1 MNTEHEIV
9 YVALNKLIESP
20 HNVRKTRTNEG
31 MQELQASILAH
42 GVLKN
47 LIVYE
52 TDKGK
57 FAVAG
62 GERRR
67 AALKVLAKAKKISNS
82 FAIPCLVRPEAEAV
96 ELSLAENLHV
106 PMHPADQF
114 EAFAQMLDDGKTVE
128 DVAAHF
134 GVAPLIVTRRMKL
147 ARVAPVIMQAYR
159 DAKLSLEAVMAFT
172 VSDSHAEQIGV
183 YSELVQQQRGIFR
196 NAIIRMLTHE
206 KVETSDARFRFVG
219 EEAYLAAGGAITRD
233 LFDDEG
239 GGYATDSALLERLAL
254 AKLALLTTQIEADG
268 WKWVEP
274 VLSFD
279 EGMTRSYAR
288 ISRKP
293 VALSEEDG
301 AKRDALAER
310 LDRINEENGFEE
322 LEEGPVLDE
331 YQKIEAE
338 LDELD
343 SRASVFAADEKAL
356 AGGWLSLDY
365 SGNPSF
371 LAGYVR
377 KEDILG
383 YELLRRASSPQ
394 AAPGD
399 DEDEQPGNGREDGR
413 EDRENV
419 TPLPSPA
426 SGLSDALLTDLY
438 AARTMALRLE
448 LANRPDIALRAVAHG
463 LAVRILAH
471 ETSALTVTAREVYVP
486 AIAHAHCPDDEAV
499 QSRISHWK
507 LRLSQEPAKLWDGI
521 MALPEA
527 QVLDLIAVCAAVSVD
542 ATYQKHGDHVTR
554 QRMQTVDQLAEA
566 LDLNMA
572 QHWTATAEN
581 FFGRVNKT
589 AIQAAVTEAKG
600 EVAARKLEGLKKP
613 IMAAEAANVVS
624 GSGWLPVILRTNA
637 HALTPT
643 VQERLA
649 AE

>member
-9 YVALNKLIESP
+9 YVALNKLIESL
-20 HNVRKTRTNEG
+20 HNVRKTRTDEG

-67 AALKVLAKAKKISNS
+67 TALKALAKAKKIPNN
-82 FAIPCLVRPEAEAV
+82 FAIPCLVRPETEAV

-114 EAFAQMLDDGKTVE
+114 EAFAKMLDDGKAVE

-147 ARVAPVIMQAYR
+147 ARVAPLIVQAYR
-159 DAKLSLEAVMAFT
+159 DEKLSLEAVMAFT
-172 VSDSHAEQIGV
+172 VSDSHAEQIST
-183 YSELVQQQRGIFR
+183 YSELLQQQRGIYR
-196 NAIIRMLTHE
+196 NSILRMLTHE
-206 KVETSDARFRFVG
+206 KVETSDARFQFFG

-239 GGYATDSALLERLAL
+239 GGYATDSALLDRLVL
-254 AKLALLTTQIEADG
+254 VKLAPLMSQIEADG

-279 EGMTRSYAR
+279 EGMTRGHAR

-293 VALSEEDG
+293 IALSEEDG

-310 LDRINEENGFEE
+310 LDRISEENGFEE

-331 YQKIEAE
+331 YQKVEAE

-343 SRASVFAADEKAL
+343 SRVNVFAADEKAL

-371 LAGYVR
+371 QAGYVR
-377 KEDILG
+377 KEDIPA

-394 AAPGD
+394 AEPGEY
-399 DEDEQPGNGREDGR
+399 EDEQPGDGRDDDGR
-413 EDRENV
+413 EERENV

-426 SGLSDALLTDLY
+426 SCLSDALLTDLF

-448 LANRPDIALRAVAHG
+448 LANRPDIALRAVAHS

-471 ETSALTVTAREVYVP
+471 ETGALTVTAREVYIP
-486 AIAHAHCPDDEAV
+486 AIAQAHCPDDEAV

-542 ATYQKHGDHVTR
+542 ATYQKHGDHATR
-554 QRMQTVDQLAEA
+554 QRMQTADQLAEA

-572 QHWTATAEN
+572 QHWTPTAEN

-600 EVAARKLEGLKKP
+600 EAAARKLEGLKKP
-613 IMAAEAANVVS
+613 IMVAEAANAVS
-624 GSGWLPVILRTNA
+624 GTGWLPGVLRTKA
-637 HALTPT
+637 QQP
-643 VQERLA
+643 ERLA

>member
-20 HNVRKTRTNEG
+20 HNVRKTRTDEG

-52 TDKGK
+52 AEKGK

-67 AALKVLAKAKKISNS
+67 TALKALAKAKKIPNN
-82 FAIPCLVRPEAEAV
+82 FAIPCLVRPETEAV

-114 EAFAQMLDDGKTVE
+114 EAFAKMLDDGKAVE

-147 ARVAPVIMQAYR
+147 ARVAPVIVQAYR
-159 DAKLSLEAVMAFT
+159 DEKLSLEAVMAFT
-172 VSDSHAEQIGV
+172 VSDSQAEQINV
-183 YSELVQQQRGIFR
+183 YSELMQQQRGIYR
-196 NAIIRMLTHE
+196 NVIIRMLTHE

-239 GGYATDSALLERLAL
+239 GGYATDSALLDRLAL
-254 AKLALLTTQIEADG
+254 VKLAPLTSQIEADG

-279 EGMTRSYAR
+279 EGLTRGYAR

-293 VALSEEDG
+293 IALSEEDG
-301 AKRDALAER
+301 TKRDALAER
-310 LDRINEENGFEE
+310 LDRISEENGFEE

-343 SRASVFAADEKAL
+343 SRANVFAADEKAL

-365 SGNPSF
+365 SGNLSF
-371 LAGYVR
+371 QAGYVR
-377 KEDILG
+377 KEDIPA

-394 AAPGD
+394 AEPGE
-399 DEDEQPGNGREDGR
+399 DEDEQPGDGRDDDGR
-413 EDRENV
+413 EERENV

-448 LANRPDIALRAVAHG
+448 LANRPDIALRAVAHS

-471 ETSALTVTAREVYVP
+471 ETGALTVTAREVYIP
-486 AIAHAHCPDDEAV
+486 AIAQAHCPDDEAV

-542 ATYQKHGDHVTR
+542 ATYQKHGDRATR
-554 QRMQTVDQLAEA
+554 QRMQTADQLAES

-572 QHWTATAEN
+572 QHWTPTAEN

-624 GSGWLPVILRTNA
+624 GTGWLPAVLRTKA
-637 HALTPT
+637 QQ
-643 VQERLA
+643 QERLA

>member
-20 HNVRKTRTNEG
+20 HNVRKTRTDEG

-67 AALKVLAKAKKISNS
+67 IALKVLAKAKKIPNS
-82 FAIPCLVRPEAEAV
+82 FAIPCLVRSEAEAV

-114 EAFAQMLDDGKTVE
+114 EAFAKMLDDGKTVE

-147 ARVAPVIMQAYR
+147 ARVASVIMQAYR
-159 DAKLSLEAVMAFT
+159 DEKLSLEAVMAFT
-172 VSDSHAEQIGV
+172 VSDSHAEQIST
-183 YSELVQQQRGIFR
+183 YSELLQQQRGIYR

-239 GGYATDSALLERLAL
+239 GGYATDSALLDRLAL
-254 AKLALLTTQIEADG
+254 AKLAPLTSQIEADG

-279 EGMTRSYAR
+279 EGLTRGYAR

-293 VALSEEDG
+293 IAFS
-301 AKRDALAER
+301 
-310 LDRINEENGFEE
+310 EENGFEE

-331 YQKIEAE
+331 YQNIEAE

-343 SRASVFAADEKAL
+343 SRANVFAADEKAL

-371 LAGYVR
+371 QAGYVR
-377 KEDILG
+377 KEDIPA

-394 AAPGD
+394 AEPGE
-399 DEDEQPGNGREDGR
+399 DEDEQPGDGRDDDGR
-413 EDRENV
+413 EERENV

-448 LANRPDIALRAVAHG
+448 LANRPDIALRAVAHS

-471 ETSALTVTAREVYVP
+471 ETGALTVTAREVYIP
-486 AIAHAHCPDDEAV
+486 AIAQAHCPDDEAV

-527 QVLDLIAVCAAVSVD
+527 QVLNLIAVCAAVSVD
-542 ATYQKHGDHVTR
+542 ATYQKHGDHATR
-554 QRMQTVDQLAEA
+554 QRMQTADQLAKS

-572 QHWTATAEN
+572 QHWTPTAEN

-613 IMAAEAANVVS
+613 IMAAEAANAVS
-624 GSGWLPVILRTNA
+624 GTGWLPGVLRSKA
-637 HALTPT
+637 QQP
-643 VQERLA
+643 ERLA

>member
-20 HNVRKTRTNEG
+20 HNVRKTRTDEG

-52 TDKGK
+52 AEKGK

-67 AALKVLAKAKKISNS
+67 TALKALAKAKKIPNN
-82 FAIPCLVRPEAEAV
+82 FAVPCLVRPETEAV
-96 ELSLAENLHV
+96 ELSLAEYLHV

-114 EAFAQMLDDGKTVE
+114 EAFAKMLDDGKAVE

-147 ARVAPVIMQAYR
+147 ARVAPVIVQAYR
-159 DAKLSLEAVMAFT
+159 DEKLSLEAVMAFT
-172 VSDSHAEQIGV
+172 VSDSQAEQINV
-183 YSELVQQQRGIFR
+183 YSELMQQQRGIYR
-196 NAIIRMLTHE
+196 NVIIRMLTHE

-233 LFDDEG
+233 LFDNEG
-239 GGYATDSALLERLAL
+239 GGYATDSALLDRLAL
-254 AKLALLTTQIEADG
+254 VKLAPLTSQIEADG

-279 EGMTRSYAR
+279 EGMTRGHAR

-293 VALSEEDG
+293 IALSEEDG
-301 AKRDALAER
+301 AKRDALAEL
-310 LDRINEENGFEE
+310 LDRISEENGFEE

-331 YQKIEAE
+331 YQKIEVE

-343 SRASVFAADEKAL
+343 SRANVFAADEKAL

-371 LAGYVR
+371 QAGYVR
-377 KEDILG
+377 KEDIPA

-394 AAPGD
+394 AEPGE
-399 DEDEQPGNGREDGR
+399 DEDEQPGDGRDDEGRE
-413 EDRENV
+413 ERENV

-448 LANRPDIALRAVAHG
+448 LANRPDIALRAVAHS

-471 ETSALTVTAREVYVP
+471 ETGALTVTAREVYIP
-486 AIAHAHCPDDEAV
+486 AIAQAHCPDDEAV

-542 ATYQKHGDHVTR
+542 ATYQKHGDHATR
-554 QRMQTVDQLAEA
+554 QRMQTADQLAKS

-572 QHWTATAEN
+572 QHWTPTAEN

-600 EVAARKLEGLKKP
+600 EIAARKLEGLKKP
-613 IMAAEAANVVS
+613 IMAAEAANAVS
-624 GSGWLPVILRTNA
+624 GTGWLPGVLRTKA
-637 HALTPT
+637 QQP
-643 VQERLA
+643 ERLA